1 MKYSF
6 SYMVNSM
13 HAEDVKRLM
22 KQSSGKSMISFAG
35 GMPNNDLFPV
45 EQIDEI
51 YNALPDDLKKL
62 SFQYGPTSGFPP
74 LVRSVGKYLKRK
86 GLSIDKN
93 KILITTGS
101 LQAISI
107 ITQEFV
113 NKGDII
119 LTENP
124 CFVGALTVFETYGA
138 DIHGIP
144 IDENGIVI
152 SELKKKIKSLDKKP
166 KFLYATP
173 NFHNPAGI
181 IYSLERKKELLEVL
195 KEHHIILLEDD
206 AYNDLYFKKADKFLT
221 KPMKAIENSGVEI
234 IYTGSFSKILGPG
247 FRLGYMLASPEIYE
261 KAETI
266 KQALDA
272 CTSNFTQILANEFMQ
287 KNKLNPYL
295 KFLRKEYLK
304 RKKKLD
310 KCLKKYMP
318 EEVSW
323 NEPKGGFYVWLKLPE
338 NIRSTDIFKRSVK
351 KGVVFVT
358 GRTFD
363 PKGEKDDCLRLSFS
377 NVDKKDIEKGIKI
390 LAKSVKKVLNLK
402 RITPIKLQ

>member
-1 MKYSF
+1 
-6 SYMVNSM
+6 MVNSM
-13 HAEDVKRLM
+13 HAEDVKLLM

-45 EQIDEI
+45 KQIDEI
-51 YNALPDDLKKL
+51 YNELPDDLKKL

-74 LVRSVGKYLKRK
+74 LVKSVEKYLKRK
-86 GLSIDKN
+86 DLPVDKN

-113 NKGDII
+113 NKGDVI

-144 IDENGIVI
+144 IDENGIII
-152 SELKKKIKSLDKKP
+152 SELKDKIKSLKVKP

-206 AYNDLYFKKADKFLT
+206 AYNDLYFKKADKVLT

-234 IYTGSFSKILGPG
+234 IYTGSFSKIIGPG

-272 CTSNFTQILANEFMQ
+272 CTSNFTQILANDFMQ
-287 KNKLNPYL
+287 KNKLKPYL
-295 KFLRKEYLK
+295 KFLRKEYFN
-304 RKKKLD
+304 RKKKLQ

-323 NEPKGGFYVWLKLPE
+323 NEPKGGFYIWLTLPKH
-338 NIRSTDIFKRSVK
+338 IKSTDIFKQSVK

-363 PKGEKDDCLRLSFS
+363 PKGKKDDCLRLSFS
-377 NVDKKDIEKGIKI
+377 NVDKKDMEKGIKI
-390 LAKSVKKVLNLK
+390 LAKAVKKVLS
-402 RITPIKLQ
+402 Q